1 MRNREE
7 KRLQRVVTSV
17 CATLFAVFA
26 FLFVGVYQA
35 PLVEAFYNEISTGK
49 LDYNPYLVG
58 GIVSLALTLCA
69 LWLNRFANLCREWTA
84 LAFLPSALMLAF
96 ITDID
101 RGLYTGAAFSRSWI
115 FIFASG
121 LVVYFAVSFLLR
133 RVLFEKI
140 KDVRTVT
147 NRVLWRNMMLLV
159 LIICL
164 VGTLS
169 NGDGDFKR
177 ETQVMSHLSRGDT
190 DKALRVGKSS
200 LDASRELTVMRAYVL
215 AMSGGLGEHLFEY
228 PQFYASDGLL
238 PMKQRT
244 SPLVPDSVYSL
255 LGAAPFDGESASDFF
270 YRVAHTD
277 SATSVAKDYWL
288 TSLLLDKRLV
298 EFKDEVLAE
307 YGVEAADSLP
317 KHYREALMLYADIA
331 DSTEVLPFRLN
342 DEAMRAELDKLRL
355 EESMHSDAFIRGNF
369 VRRGFGRTYWWYFLY
384 FN

>member
-1 MRNREE
+1 
-7 KRLQRVVTSV
+7 
-17 CATLFAVFA
+17 
-26 FLFVGVYQA
+26 
-35 PLVEAFYNEISTGK
+35 
-49 LDYNPYLVG
+49 
-58 GIVSLALTLCA
+58 
-69 LWLNRFANLCREWTA
+69 
-84 LAFLPSALMLAF
+84 
-96 ITDID
+96 
-101 RGLYTGAAFSRSWI
+101 
-115 FIFASG
+115 
-121 LVVYFAVSFLLR
+121 
-133 RVLFEKI
+133 
-140 KDVRTVT
+140 
-147 NRVLWRNMMLLV
+147 MMLLV

-298 EFKDEVLAE
+298 EFKDEVLAALQHCDRLASGCAVE
-307 YGVEAADSLP
+307 ISAVLGVL
-317 KHYREALMLYADIA
+317 KHIARFKSRE
-331 DSTEVLPFRLN
+331 
-342 DEAMRAELDKLRL
+342 K
-355 EESMHSDAFIRGNF
+355 
-369 VRRGFGRTYWWYFLY
+369 FLA
-384 FN
+384 

>member
-35 PLVEAFYNEISTGK
+35 PLVEAFYNEVSTGK

-58 GIVSLALTLCA
+58 GIVSLVLSLCA

-101 RGLYTGAAFSRSWI
+101 RGLYTGAAFSCSWI

-121 LVVYFAVSFLLR
+121 LLVYFAVSFILR

-215 AMSGGLGEHLFEY
+215 V
-228 PQFYASDGLL
+228 

-255 LGAAPFDGESASDFF
+255 LGAVPFDGESASDFF

-317 KHYREALMLYADIA
+317 KHYSEALMLYADIA

-342 DEAMRAELDKLRL
+342 DEAMRAKLDKLRL
-355 EESMHSDAFIRGNF
+355 VESKHSDAFIRGNF